1 MDTLQTLAALYEAT
15 RALGVSRDLEALL
28 DEILLRSEELVGF
41 EHCALLLP
49 EGGGLRVRRVRGPGS
64 EALGRRLRLNEGL
77 AGRAGL
83 ERRPIRGDDL
93 AHDQRHVP
101 GLPGARSCLVVPL
114 LVRNEL
120 AGVLSVESTRPRA
133 FSVEHERLLTIL
145 GTQAA
150 LALEAS
156 RSRERMEQRLR
167 ELDALYR
174 ISQLAAG
181 QRDLDSVLA
190 GMLAVAQ
197 DLLPAGQAAI
207 LLLEGPEGPLRLR
220 AARGYGPGAGELVIG
235 LGEGVTGR
243 CAQTGDV
250 QLVDDVAQH
259 PDYIPGV
266 PGAVSEL
273 AVPLLAEGRV
283 IGVLNAES
291 AERAAYGPEHLR
303 TLSVIAQQAAT
314 VLRAAQLQEETRR
327 LAITDPLTGLFN
339 RRHFVRELDE
349 HLRRV
354 RRYGGRLAVV
364 ALDLDGLKPLND
376 RHGHAAGDH
385 LLVAFGALL
394 QDDSRASDVVCRY
407 GGEEFCLLMPH
418 TTAMAAAHHLGQLL
432 QRWRTQVFEHQGRRL
447 SGLSFTAGVCDST
460 RPGAGGE
467 ALLQAADQALL
478 AAKREGRAQVRLVG
492 P

>member
-1 MDTLQTLAALYEAT
+1 MHIRRGGKRRQVATKLVQEGEVLAKDGDFPAAEAK
-15 RALGVSRDLEALL
+15 
-28 DEILLRSEELVGF
+28 F
-41 EHCALLLP
+41 
-49 EGGGLRVRRVRGPGS
+49 
-64 EALGRRLRLNEGL
+64 
-77 AGRAGL
+77 
-83 ERRPIRGDDL
+83 
-93 AHDQRHVP
+93 
-101 GLPGARSCLVVPL
+101 
-114 LVRNEL
+114 
-120 AGVLSVESTRPRA
+120 
-133 FSVEHERLLTIL
+133 
-145 GTQAA
+145 QAA

-291 AERAAYGPEHLR
+291 AERAA
-303 TLSVIAQQAAT
+303 
-314 VLRAAQLQEETRR
+314 
-327 LAITDPLTGLFN
+327 
-339 RRHFVRELDE
+339 
-349 HLRRV
+349 
-354 RRYGGRLAVV
+354 
-364 ALDLDGLKPLND
+364 
-376 RHGHAAGDH
+376 
-385 LLVAFGALL
+385 
-394 QDDSRASDVVCRY
+394 
-407 GGEEFCLLMPH
+407 
-418 TTAMAAAHHLGQLL
+418 
-432 QRWRTQVFEHQGRRL
+432 
-447 SGLSFTAGVCDST
+447 
-460 RPGAGGE
+460 RPA
-467 ALLQAADQALL
+467 
-478 AAKREGRAQVRLVG
+478 
-492 P
+492 